1 MNVYPKASEGVS
13 QMTADFAQFNLQ
25 APLLKAL
32 TELGYTTPTPIQSGM
47 IPLMLT
53 GVDVIGQAQTGTG
66 KTAAF
71 ALPILTNYQPR
82 KTPQA
87 LVLAPT
93 RELALQVAEA
103 MQGYGRHLGVKVLA
117 VYGGQGYGQ
126 QVMQLRRGV
135 DIVVGTPGRLLD
147 LLDRKLLDFSAI
159 QTVVLDEADEMLKMG
174 FIDDVEAILA
184 KTPAARQTALFSA
197 TMPPPIRRLADKY
210 MRAPQSVTIQR
221 NQITA
226 LAIEQRY
233 YLVRPSD
240 KIAALTRILE
250 NEDVKRALIFARTRI
265 GTAELAAALTQQ
277 GFPAETLNGDLT
289 QEARERVLNR
299 FRNDKIQILVATD
312 VAARG
317 LDIDDITHV
326 FNHDLPS
333 EVEVYVHRIGRT
345 GRASKTGIAI
355 SLIAPAEH
363 AHLRR
368 IEAFTRQT
376 FLRATLPSVE
386 DIMKRRSAQLT
397 EQVTLWLKRGRINRE
412 RTIVDEL
419 VAQGHDP
426 LDVAAAALKLA
437 RGDETQRTLAPVAEV
452 EERRVTPNNRFQREP
467 HRGSYRIEQRGR
479 ASAAPAYSR
488 ESAKRTPAQ
497 RGGKDSHEY
506 GMVRLTLNVGKEHG
520 IGPSDL
526 VGTIAYHADI
536 PGNAIGKIHIEGQK
550 SFVDVPG
557 ALVPLVMKQ
566 VGKYKI
572 RKQPVIVSLG

>member
-1 MNVYPKASEGVS
+1 
-13 QMTADFAQFNLQ
+13 MTAQFSDFNLQ
-25 APLLKAL
+25 PAL
-32 TELGYTTPTPIQSGM
+32 TRALSELGYTTPTPIQSGM

-71 ALPILTNYQPR
+71 ALPILHNYQPS

-103 MQGYGRHLGVKVLA
+103 IQGYGRHLGVKVLA
-117 VYGGQGYGQ
+117 VYGGQGFGQ
-126 QVMQLRRGV
+126 QITALRRGV

-147 LLDRKLLDFSAI
+147 LLERKLLDFGAI
-159 QTVVLDEADEMLKMG
+159 KTVVLDEADEMLKMG
-174 FIDDVEAILA
+174 FIDDVESILA
-184 KTPAARQTALFSA
+184 KTPATRQTALFSA
-197 TMPPPIRRLADKY
+197 TVPAPIRRLADKY

-221 NQITA
+221 GQVTA
-226 LAIEQRY
+226 VAIEQRY
-233 YLVRPSD
+233 YLVRQSD
-240 KIAALTRILE
+240 KVAALTRILE
-250 NEDVKRALIFARTRI
+250 HEDVKRTLIFARTRI
-265 GTAELAAALTQQ
+265 GTAELATALTQQ

-289 QEARERVLNR
+289 QEARERVLGR

-317 LDIDDITHV
+317 LDIDDISHV
-326 FNHDLPS
+326 FNYDLPT

-355 SLIAPAEH
+355 SLITPTEH

-368 IEAFTRQT
+368 IEAFTRQK

-386 DIMKRRSAQLT
+386 DIMKRRSALLT
-397 EQVTLWLKRGRINRE
+397 EQVTVFLKRGRINRE
-412 RTIVDEL
+412 RAIVDEL
-419 VAQGHDP
+419 VALGHDP
-426 LDVAAAALKLA
+426 SDVAAAALKLA
-437 RGDETQRTLAPVAEV
+437 RGDEKQRTIAPVVEV
-452 EERRVTPNNRFQREP
+452 EESREAPNKRYQREP
-467 HRGSYRIEQRGR
+467 RRGSYREEKRGTHSSAGSFSR
-479 ASAAPAYSR
+479 PSSKSAPRHRSDKASQ
-488 ESAKRTPAQ
+488 ES
-497 RGGKDSHEY
+497 
-506 GMVRLTLNVGKEHG
+506 GMVRLTLNVGKSHG

-536 PGNAIGKIHIEGQK
+536 PGNVIGKIHIENQK

-557 ALVPLVMKQ
+557 ELVPLVMKQ

>member
-1 MNVYPKASEGVS
+1 
-13 QMTADFAQFNLQ
+13 MTVEFSDFNLHPALMQ
-25 APLLKAL
+25 AL

-47 IPLMLT
+47 IPLMLS

-71 ALPILTNYQPR
+71 SLPILNNYQPR
-82 KTPQA
+82 KIPQA

-103 MQGYGRHLGVKVLA
+103 MQGYGRHLGVQVLA
-117 VYGGQGYGQ
+117 VYGGQSFGQ
-126 QVMQLRRGV
+126 QIKQLRRGV

-147 LLDRKLLDFSAI
+147 LLNRNILDFSAI
-159 QTVVLDEADEMLKMG
+159 KSVVLDEADEMLKMG

-184 KTPAARQTALFSA
+184 KTPPTRQTALFSA
-197 TMPPPIRRLADKY
+197 TVPAPIRRLADKY

-221 NQITA
+221 GQVTA
-226 LAIEQRY
+226 VAIEQRY
-233 YLVRPSD
+233 YLVRQSD
-240 KIAALTRILE
+240 KVAAVARILE

-265 GTAELAAALTQQ
+265 GTAELATALTRQ

-289 QEARERVLNR
+289 QQARERVLNR
-299 FRNDKIQILVATD
+299 FRNNQIQLLVATD

-317 LDIDDITHV
+317 LDIDDISHV
-326 FNHDLPS
+326 FNYDLPS

-355 SLIAPAEH
+355 SLITPAEH

-368 IEAFTRQT
+368 IEAFTRQK

-397 EQVTLWLKRGRINRE
+397 EQVTVWLKRGRINRE
-412 RTIVDEL
+412 RAIVEEL

-437 RGDETQRTLAPVAEV
+437 RGDEKQRTIAPVVEV
-452 EERRVTPNNRFQREP
+452 EETKEGASKRFQREP
-467 HRGSYRIEQRGR
+467 RRGSYRAEKRGLRSSSDSSSR
-479 ASAAPAYSR
+479 ASSK
-488 ESAKRTPAQ
+488 STPRH
-497 RGGKDSHEY
+497 RGGKDSHER
-506 GMVRLTLNVGKEHG
+506 GMVRLTLNVGTTHG
-520 IGPSDL
+520 ISPSDL

-536 PGNAIGKIHIEGQK
+536 PGNAIGKIHIENQK

-557 ALVPLVMKQ
+557 VLVPQVMKQ
-566 VGKYKI
+566 AGKYKI
-572 RKQPVIVSLG
+572 RKQVVNVTLG